1 MFGRDV
7 SKSSQRV
14 RAYGA
19 VDDFSATLGLA
30 RSFAGKELGA
40 EILGIQE
47 SLVCLMTELAT
58 KKEDF
63 HLLTEKKLRLL
74 GDGDLKSLEDRIESA
89 ERYGDIFSGWTH
101 SGETHLQAALD
112 MARARCRNAEREI
125 VGLAESEGLA
135 RAALCCDINGE
146 TRDLTTPLHEGDRL
160 SILTFQDEM
169 GRWALHVSVISMVS
183 MS

>member
-1 MFGRDV
+1 MKISTKTGDAGRTKLMFGRDV

-74 GDGDLKSLEDRIESA
+74 GDGDLKSQPRETE
-89 ERYGDIFSGWTH
+89 IFFPVGPI
-101 SGETHLQAALD
+101 QAKPI
-112 MARARCRNAEREI
+112 CRRRSI
-125 VGLAESEGLA
+125 WRG
-135 RAALCCDINGE
+135 RAAATQSARLLGLPNPRGLRAISRLC
-146 TRDLTTPLHEGDRL
+146 T
-160 SILTFQDEM
+160 
-169 GRWALHVSVISMVS
+169 
-183 MS
+183 

>member
-1 MFGRDV
+1 MKISTKTGDAGRTKLMFGRDV

-89 ERYGDIFSGWTH
+89 ERDGDIFSGWTH
-101 SGETHLQAALD
+101 SGGARYGEGALPQRRARDCWACRIRGACARFPACVHKQALRLPLDSSASVAALLI
-112 MARARCRNAEREI
+112 AIKN
-125 VGLAESEGLA
+125 
-135 RAALCCDINGE
+135 
-146 TRDLTTPLHEGDRL
+146 
-160 SILTFQDEM
+160 
-169 GRWALHVSVISMVS
+169 
-183 MS
+183 

>member
-1 MFGRDV
+1 M
-7 SKSSQRV
+7 
-14 RAYGA
+14 
-19 VDDFSATLGLA
+19 
-30 RSFAGKELGA
+30 
-40 EILGIQE
+40 
-47 SLVCLMTELAT
+47 CLMTELAT

-89 ERYGDIFSGWTH
+89 ERDGDIFSGWTH

-135 RAALCCDINGE
+135 RDFPLVYIN
-146 TRDLTTPLHEGDRL
+146 RL
-160 SILTFQDEM
+160 SDYLWILAQ
-169 GRWALHVSVISMVS
+169 VSLRS
-183 MS
+183 

>member
-1 MFGRDV
+1 MKISTKTGDAGRTKLMFGRDV

-58 KKEDF
+58 RKEDF

-89 ERYGDIFSGWTH
+89 ESDGDIFSGWTH

-125 VGLAESEGLA
+125 VGLAEAEGLA
-135 RAALCCDINGE
+135 RDFPLVYIN
-146 TRDLTTPLHEGDRL
+146 RL
-160 SILTFQDEM
+160 SDYLWILAQ
-169 GRWALHVSVISMVS
+169 VSLRS
-183 MS
+183 

>member
-1 MFGRDV
+1 MKISTKTGDAGRTKLMFGRDV

-89 ERYGDIFSGWTH
+89 ERDGDIFSGWTH

-125 VGLAESEGLA
+125 VGLAKSEGLA
-135 RAALCCDINGE
+135 RDFPLVYIN
-146 TRDLTTPLHEGDRL
+146 RL
-160 SILTFQDEM
+160 SDYLWILAQ
-169 GRWALHVSVISMVS
+169 VSLRS
-183 MS
+183 

>member
-1 MFGRDV
+1 MKISTKTGDAGRTKLMFGRDV

-89 ERYGDIFSGWTH
+89 ESDGDIFSGWTH

-125 VGLAESEGLA
+125 VGLAETEGLA
-135 RAALCCDINGE
+135 RDFPLVYIN
-146 TRDLTTPLHEGDRL
+146 RL
-160 SILTFQDEM
+160 SDYLWIIAQ
-169 GRWALHVSVISMVS
+169 VSLRS
-183 MS
+183 

>member
-1 MFGRDV
+1 MKISTKTGDAGRTKLMFGRDV

-63 HLLTEKKLRLL
+63 HLLT
-74 GDGDLKSLEDRIESA
+74 
-89 ERYGDIFSGWTH
+89 
-101 SGETHLQAALD
+101 
-112 MARARCRNAEREI
+112 
-125 VGLAESEGLA
+125 
-135 RAALCCDINGE
+135 
-146 TRDLTTPLHEGDRL
+146 
-160 SILTFQDEM
+160 
-169 GRWALHVSVISMVS
+169 
-183 MS
+183 

>member
-1 MFGRDV
+1 MKISTKTGDAGRTKLMFGRDV

-89 ERYGDIFSGWTH
+89 ESDGDIFSGWTH

-125 VGLAESEGLA
+125 VGLAENEGLA
-135 RAALCCDINGE
+135 RDFPLVYIN
-146 TRDLTTPLHEGDRL
+146 RL
-160 SILTFQDEM
+160 SDYLWILAQ
-169 GRWALHVSVISMVS
+169 VSLRS
-183 MS
+183 

>member
-1 MFGRDV
+1 MKISTKTGDAGRTKLMFGRDV

-125 VGLAESEGLA
+125 VGLAEDEGLA
-135 RAALCCDINGE
+135 RDFPLVYIN
-146 TRDLTTPLHEGDRL
+146 RL
-160 SILTFQDEM
+160 SDYLWILAQ
-169 GRWALHVSVISMVS
+169 VSLRS
-183 MS
+183 

>member
-1 MFGRDV
+1 MKISTKTGDAGRTKLMFGRDV

-112 MARARCRNAEREI
+112 MARAL
-125 VGLAESEGLA
+125 VY
-135 RAALCCDINGE
+135 IN
-146 TRDLTTPLHEGDRL
+146 RL
-160 SILTFQDEM
+160 SDYLWILAQ
-169 GRWALHVSVISMVS
+169 VSLRS
-183 MS
+183 

>member
-1 MFGRDV
+1 MKISTKTGDAGRTKLMFGRDV

-89 ERYGDIFSGWTH
+89 ESDGDIFSSWTH

-112 MARARCRNAEREI
+112 MASALPQRRARNCWACGNRGACSRFSAC
-125 VGLAESEGLA
+125 VYKQALRLPLDS
-135 RAALCCDINGE
+135 RASVFALLIAIKN
-146 TRDLTTPLHEGDRL
+146 
-160 SILTFQDEM
+160 
-169 GRWALHVSVISMVS
+169 
-183 MS
+183 

>member
-1 MFGRDV
+1 MKISTKTGDAGRTKLMFGRDV

-63 HLLTEKKLRLL
+63 HLLTEKKIAPAWRRRPKKPRGPHRVSRERRRYFFRLDPFRRNPFAGGARYGEGALPQCRARDCWACRIRGACARFPACVHKQALRLPL
-74 GDGDLKSLEDRIESA
+74 DSSA
-89 ERYGDIFSGWTH
+89 SV
-101 SGETHLQAALD
+101 AALLI
-112 MARARCRNAEREI
+112 AIKN
-125 VGLAESEGLA
+125 
-135 RAALCCDINGE
+135 
-146 TRDLTTPLHEGDRL
+146 
-160 SILTFQDEM
+160 
-169 GRWALHVSVISMVS
+169 
-183 MS
+183 

>member
-1 MFGRDV
+1 MKISTKTGDAGRTKLMFGRDV

-89 ERYGDIFSGWTH
+89 ERDGDIFSGWTH

-125 VGLAESEGLA
+125 VALAESEGLA
-135 RAALCCDINGE
+135 RDFPLVYIN
-146 TRDLTTPLHEGDRL
+146 RL
-160 SILTFQDEM
+160 SDYLWILAQ
-169 GRWALHVSVISMVS
+169 VSLRS
-183 MS
+183 